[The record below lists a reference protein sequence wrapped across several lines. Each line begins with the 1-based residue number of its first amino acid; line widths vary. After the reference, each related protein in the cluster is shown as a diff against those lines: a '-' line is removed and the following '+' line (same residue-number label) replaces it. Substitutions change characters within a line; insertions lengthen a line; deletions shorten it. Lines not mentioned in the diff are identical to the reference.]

1 MGTNS
6 FQAVKQNAHL
16 VPKSN
21 KLGGLRVEDR
31 MQITEV
37 CYKEGRRNSII
48 LEVEEVS
55 IQRLILHTKS

>member
-31 MQITEV
+31 MQIEV
-37 CYKEGRRNSII
+37 CYKESRRNSII